1 MAHDKDVS
9 METKNSGAVTAPGGE
24 LAAQLAALLGPEQVF
39 AGDAVPERYCRDWSG
54 DYVGVPLAVIRP
66 ANADEV
72 AAALRLCAA
81 AGVNVIPQGGNT
93 GLVGAGIAD
102 AGNQVVLSLERL
114 NRIRSVGPLG
124 MSMVV
129 EAGCVLQN
137 VKDAAADHGYL
148 FPLALGAQGS
158 CQIGGNISTN
168 AGGVNVLRYGMMRN
182 LVLGIEA
189 VLPDGRVFSDLR
201 ALRKNNTGLD
211 LKQLFV
217 GAEGTLGVITAATLK
232 LFPKPRWVETL
243 WLSAN
248 SVDDIM
254 AVYGRLQR
262 DGGELLSAFELIT
275 APCLALALELDPN
288 PDAWREIS
296 AWPAH
301 ALIEFS
307 ASGGPDLKPWVETL
321 VADLFESGLAVDG
334 LHAQSGAQ
342 AASMWRIRELMV
354 DAQQLRGKHLRT
366 DVSVPIASMA
376 ELVARFETAVVDA
389 LPGAKPLSYGHVG
402 DGNAHLNVL
411 PPDGIDPTTFAD
423 WIPRLTHLINNLVD
437 EYGGSISAEHGIGLS
452 KRAAFE
458 ARVPP
463 VQRELMEHIKAA
475 FDPLSLLSP
484 DRILPR
490 AGGHRS

>member
-1 MAHDKDVS
+1 
-9 METKNSGAVTAPGGE
+9 METPQAGASTAQRGG
-24 LAAQLAALLGPEQVF
+24 LAAQLAALLGSQQVF
-39 AGDAVPERYCRDWSG
+39 AGPAVPERYCRDWSG

-66 ANADEV
+66 ANVDEV
-72 AAALRLCAA
+72 AAALTLCAV
-81 AGVNVIPQGGNT
+81 AGVKVIPQGGNT

-102 AGNQVVLSLERL
+102 TGNQVVLSLERL
-114 NRIRSVGPLG
+114 NRVRSVDSLG

-137 VKDAAADHGYL
+137 VKDAAAEHGCL

-232 LFPKPRWVETL
+232 LFARPRWVETL
-243 WLSAN
+243 WLSAR

-254 AVYGRLQR
+254 AIYGRLQR
-262 DGGELLSAFELIT
+262 EGGELLSAFELIT

-288 PDAWREIS
+288 PVAWREVS
-296 AWPAH
+296 DHPAH

-307 ASGGPDLKPWVETL
+307 ASGGPDLKPWVEAL
-321 VADLFESGLAVDG
+321 VAELFEAGLAVGG

-354 DAQQLRGKHLRT
+354 EAQQQRGTHLRT

-376 ELVARFETAVVDA
+376 ELVARAEKALVDA
-389 LPGAKPLSYGHVG
+389 LPGVKPLSYGHVG
-402 DGNAHLNVL
+402 DGNAHLNAL
-411 PPDGIDPTTFAD
+411 PPGDMEPAAFAQ
-423 WIPRLTHLINNLVD
+423 WIPRLTGVINELID
-437 EYGGSISAEHGIGLS
+437 EFGGSISAEHGIGLS
-452 KRAAFE
+452 KRAAFD
-458 ARVPP
+458 ARVPA
-463 VQRELMEHIKAA
+463 VERELMARIKAA
-475 FDPLSLLSP
+475 FDASSLLSP
-484 DRILPR
+484 NRILPNS
-490 AGGHRS
+490 GGNHS